1 MERMIHQANKPPEH
15 HDHQRGG
22 QQHAAHAVGSALGG
36 ARGLAELL
44 LLLQQQ
50 GVHGA
55 EIGLLGRVHLGHQ
68 QILGVKHLA

>member
-1 MERMIHQANKPPEH
+1 
-15 HDHQRGG
+15 
-22 QQHAAHAVGSALGG
+22 
-36 ARGLAELL
+36 LL